1 MTRAMQ
7 CRSGRT
13 LIGGILALIAGVTV
27 LWLAGAIHQVEAS
40 ASSPSLQTLVDQ
52 AAPGDRLT
60 IPEGTYEG
68 PLVIAK
74 PLALIADLEGTVVLT
89 YTGEGQALRVE
100 ADGVTVDG
108 LRIIDETVKD
118 EPTVLVTGDRVQLSN
133 LAIITAADGIQ
144 LRGADGGE
152 LRGNQVEWSSHV
164 AAKAV
169 RLAAKGNGIDLYES
183 HGNLV
188 TGNRIRDMHDGIYLE
203 NSDHNEVTDNDLAD
217 SRYGVHCMYTVGTR
231 ILGNRG
237 EGNVTGAMVMNTRE
251 VEITGNTFAKQNENV
266 NSQGLL
272 LFDAH
277 ATLVRDN
284 QLEGNRVGVYVEQ
297 SSDNRLEDNRILDN
311 FIGIQLLSASGNTLT
326 GNEWLGNMA
335 DAQARGSV
343 DNAISGNYWDAH
355 RGIDVDGDG
364 YSDIS
369 YAVNPLFSGIVQ
381 RRPQLQLLFQSPGM
395 MFLEELYQA
404 DRQSWTTDVSPL
416 MRPLSMRETEAGRQS
431 GWLVGVAGLV
441 LLAGT
446 GILYYLARRRET

>member
-1 MTRAMQ
+1 MALMAGVAM
-7 CRSGRT
+7 
-13 LIGGILALIAGVTV
+13 LWIAG
-27 LWLAGAIHQVEAS
+27 ANHQVEAS
-40 ASSPSLQTLVDQ
+40 ASSPSLQTLIDQ
-52 AAPGDRLT
+52 AAVGDRLT

-68 PLVIAK
+68 PLVITK
-74 PLALIADLEGTVVLT
+74 PLALIADQTGEVLLK
-89 YTGEGQALRVE
+89 YTGEGQALRIE
-100 ADGVTVDG
+100 ADGVAVDG
-108 LRIIDETVKD
+108 LRIVDETVKN
-118 EPTVLVTGDRVQLSN
+118 EPTILVTGDQVQLSH
-133 LAIITAADGIQ
+133 LTIITAADGIQ
-144 LRGADGGE
+144 LRGAQGGE
-152 LRGNQVEWSSHV
+152 LRGNLVVWSSQ
-164 AAKAV
+164 AAAQAV
-169 RLAAKGNGIDLYES
+169 RLAAKGNGIDLYDS
-183 HGNLV
+183 HDNLI

-284 QLEGNRVGVYVEQ
+284 QLEGNRVGIYVEQ
-297 SSDNRLEDNRILDN
+297 SSDNQLEGNRMLDN
-311 FIGIQLLSASGNTLT
+311 FIGIQLISASGNTLT
-326 GNEWLGNMA
+326 GNQWIGNMA

-343 DNAISGNYWDAH
+343 DNTISGNYWDAH
-355 RGIDVDGDG
+355 RGVDIDGDG

-395 MFLEELYQA
+395 LFLEDLYQA
-404 DRQSWTTDVSPL
+404 DRQSWTTDASPL
-416 MRPLSMRETEAGRQS
+416 MRPLDMRETDPDRQS
-431 GWLVGVAGLV
+431 GWLVGVAGSV

-446 GILYYLARRRET
+446 GILYYLARRRGT